1 MLMGG
6 VAVAD
11 QVELP
16 IQQDGPVDQA
26 EKLDPFLVAIPL
38 LAQAKDFAVGH
49 VWSKTA
55 ARERRQDC
63 D

>member
-6 VAVAD
+6 VVVAD

-16 IQQDGPVDQA
+16 IQPDGPVDQT

-38 LAQAKDFAVGH
+38 LAQAKDFAVGQ
-49 VWSKTA
+49 VWGQNRGPGT
-55 ARERRQDC
+55 
-63 D
+63 